1 MRKIRK
7 RHGPG
12 FKAEV
17 ALEAVRGQ
25 KTLGEIGREY
35 KVHALQV
42 SKWKKQ
48 LLTEAPLV
56 FERGGGGVNEES
68 AELIDRLYRQ
78 IGEQKV
84 ELDWLKKKSRLID

>member
-7 RHGPG
+7 KHGAG

-25 KTLGEIGREY
+25 RTLGEIGSEY
-35 KVHALQV
+35 RVHALQV

-48 LLTEAPLV
+48 LLTEAAGI
-56 FERGGGGVNEES
+56 FERKGGGGEEA

-84 ELDWLKKKSRLID
+84 ELDWLKKKSRLVD